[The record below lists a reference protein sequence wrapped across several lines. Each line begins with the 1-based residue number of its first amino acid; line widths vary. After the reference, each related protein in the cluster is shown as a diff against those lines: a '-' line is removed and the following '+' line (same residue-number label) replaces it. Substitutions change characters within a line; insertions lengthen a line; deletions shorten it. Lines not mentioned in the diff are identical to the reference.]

1 MCFLKKH
8 KEFSWFARVSCQ
20 LRMDICREERKK
32 NAKYLLDS
40 LRPRAVSLL
49 LNNPRDKA
57 KKNATHIRA
66 VSRKSASVICEATA
80 HK

>member
-8 KEFSWFARVSCQ
+8 KEFSGFARVSCE
-20 LRMDICREERKK
+20 LRMDVWEERKK
-32 NAKYLLDS
+32 NANTNLILSDCEQFLFCSTILGK
-40 LRPRAVSLL
+40 
-49 LNNPRDKA
+49 NA